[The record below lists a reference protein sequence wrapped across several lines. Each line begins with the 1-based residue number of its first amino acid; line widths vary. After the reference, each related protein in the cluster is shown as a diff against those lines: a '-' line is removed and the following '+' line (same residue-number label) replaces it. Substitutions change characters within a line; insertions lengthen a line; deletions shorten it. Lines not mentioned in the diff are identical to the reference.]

1 MSSWKS
7 RREAHKLFESVS
19 QLEDLLNKLLVYF
32 LTLFGIIRLSFY
44 LIRSYL
50 LYMTHFFPTL
60 CISGYGETRNCLSPT
75 TLPKL
80 LQQLGFNPR
89 LVEVE
94 YNGEY

>member
-1 MSSWKS
+1 MVRSLTPCCTSAYGFKARSMSSWKS

-50 LYMTHFFPTL
+50 LYMTHFFSYIMYL
-60 CISGYGETRNCLSPT
+60 WLWRNS
-75 TLPKL
+75 
-80 LQQLGFNPR
+80 
-89 LVEVE
+89 
-94 YNGEY
+94 